1 MYSMIMKSIGI
12 SKIDED
18 IELGLILMIVITE
31 I

>member
-1 MYSMIMKSIGI
+1 MKSIGI